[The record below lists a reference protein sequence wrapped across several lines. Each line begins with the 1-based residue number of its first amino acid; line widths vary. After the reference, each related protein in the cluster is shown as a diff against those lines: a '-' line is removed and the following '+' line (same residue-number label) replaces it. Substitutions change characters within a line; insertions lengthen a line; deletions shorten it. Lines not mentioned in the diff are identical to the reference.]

1 MNEPTELNERI
12 LEALAVAVEV
22 TGATLTPPAI
32 KIMVAKLQQHPE
44 AAVLKAIDR
53 AMEEVHGRLS
63 LASILERLKADRE
76 DDGRPSAEEAW
87 AQVGTDDERLTL
99 VTTDE
104 AMRAC
109 GEVRLLIEQGDMVA
123 ARMSFKDA
131 YARIVSENRA
141 HGIPVKWMASLGFDN
156 AGQVRA
162 LTAAVQSGK
171 LDAQYAADLIGV
183 EPAVL
188 LGKAQPLALPAAAPS
203 SAPQLPAGPQSLGTL
218 IAARPVPGKPPGRV
232 GDLLKLMADGGRP
245 TPCGADGCDGFT
257 HGTDKD
263 APACPQWEA
272 P

>member
-188 LGKAQPLALPAAAPS
+188 LGKAQPLARVRTGTLPPRGTLRIASAPVSAAPRPPSTCANGATAPLKWCSS
-203 SAPQLPAGPQSLGTL
+203 SATGNSFP
-218 IAARPVPGKPPGRV
+218 ARPRTKFWPAIASSTH
-232 GDLLKLMADGGRP
+232 LSTASMA
-245 TPCGADGCDGFT
+245 
-257 HGTDKD
+257 
-263 APACPQWEA
+263 
-272 P
+272 